1 MSDPLASERPLPTL
15 EGLNGDFHRH
25 CAEGRL
31 AFQACCGCGTR
42 HHPPRM
48 QCPRCGSSDMEWV
61 ASSGQGKIFTWTVTH
76 QALHPA
82 FADEV
87 PYAVVVTE
95 LEEGVRLVSGIR
107 DMQPADLEIGLPVEV
122 VLERVADG
130 VVLPFVRPRSAAK
143 A

>member
-1 MSDPLASERPLPTL
+1 
-15 EGLNGDFHRH
+15 
-25 CAEGRL
+25 
-31 AFQACCGCGTR
+31 
-42 HHPPRM
+42 
-48 QCPRCGSSDMEWV
+48 MEWV
-61 ASSGQGKIFTWTVTH
+61 SSSGQGEIFTWTVTH